1 MARTKRWEGGEVTS
15 SERWVSSEVAR
26 WERWLSSEEARLEIL
41 GFIQGWGRR
50 VSPEFL
56 IYVSDIN
63 QQNEGAWIQDILA
76 SPQG

>member
-1 MARTKRWEGGEVTS
+1 M
-15 SERWVSSEVAR
+15 SSEVAR
-26 WERWLSSEEARLEIL
+26 WEGWLSSEEARLETPS
-41 GFIQGWGRR
+41 FIQGWGRR

-56 IYVSDIN
+56 IFVSDIN